1 MQPSDPLE
9 STVQYVGTREL
20 RPLIQ
25 FVVSQASV
33 ELESWSWRGERR
45 TSDQMSEEEEGEV
58 AEEEGEQSKNL
69 NDEL

>member
-1 MQPSDPLE
+1 M
-9 STVQYVGTREL
+9 QYVGTREL

-33 ELESWSWRGERR
+33 ELQSWSWRGERR
-45 TSDQMSEEEEGEV
+45 TSDQMTEEEEGEV
-58 AEEEGEQSKNL
+58 AEEEEGEQSKKL

>member
-1 MQPSDPLE
+1 M
-9 STVQYVGTREL
+9 QYVGTREL

-45 TSDQMSEEEEGEV
+45 TSDHMSEEEEGEV
-58 AEEEGEQSKNL
+58 AEEEEEGEQSKKL

>member
-45 TSDQMSEEEEGEV
+45 TSHQMSEEEEGEV
-58 AEEEGEQSKNL
+58 AEEEEQSKKL